1 VIASLESRHIE
12 DVARLHRASLTGL
25 LSDLGL
31 PAIKAFY
38 AGCLRTDLA
47 VGFVD
52 VEAGALRGF
61 VFGSPHPEKL
71 RPESFR
77 SNRIET
83 LLALGFG
90 VMRRPTLIGSLLS
103 VNRAS
108 QREDYDRT
116 APELIYLA
124 VSKSSRGSGVGAQLV
139 KAFTAEMVKRGVSGY
154 ELSVDEDNSAAIAFY
169 EREGFKLIGRYR
181 EFGVAHRRY
190 RFG

>member
-1 VIASLESRHIE
+1 VILPLEQEHV
-12 DVARLHRASLTGL
+12 DQVAQLHRASLTGL

-47 VGFVD
+47 IGL
-52 VEAGALRGF
+52 VEVEGRSVRGF
-61 VFGSPHPEKL
+61 VFGSPHPEEL

-77 SNRIET
+77 ANRIRT
-83 LLALGFG
+83 LVALGLG
-90 VMRRPTLIGSLLS
+90 VVRHPILLGSLLR
-103 VNRAS
+103 VGRVPE
-108 QREDYDRT
+108 REDYNRT
-116 APELIYLA
+116 SPELIYLA

-139 KAFTAEMVKRGVSGY
+139 KAFTAEILKRGVSGY